1 MVSKC
6 FWDKPCY
13 ELFGVTGDRLR
24 ELWETGVESIDE
36 RDEILGRLNANMA
49 HKIVCACS
57 AELWRRGVRKEKVI
71 VNVNINDI
79 EIEGDSS

>member
-36 RDEILGRLNANMA
+36 RDEILGRLNANIA

-57 AELWRRGVRKEKVI
+57 AELWRRGVCKEKVI